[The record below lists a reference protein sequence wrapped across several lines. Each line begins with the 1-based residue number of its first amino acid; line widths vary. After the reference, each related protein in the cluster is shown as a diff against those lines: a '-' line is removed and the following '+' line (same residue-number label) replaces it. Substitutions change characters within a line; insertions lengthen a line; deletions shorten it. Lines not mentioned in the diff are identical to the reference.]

1 MEKAAI
7 EASIAS
13 IRDATDLDATP
24 DIRARGIAACREL
37 LARLEGVPR
46 NLPVPAQPPTDAIAR
61 IAGSLQGMSAEQLL
75 DLTIARMRAA
85 LPAGVTAPAVAP
97 LTIKLVPTTRRG

>member
-1 MEKAAI
+1 METEAI
-7 EASIAS
+7 KASIAS
-13 IRDATDLDATP
+13 IRDATDNDATP
-24 DIRARGIAACREL
+24 DVRARGIAACRAL
-37 LARLEGVPR
+37 LTWLEGSPR
-46 NLPVPAQPPTDAIAR
+46 SPPVPTHPPVDAMAR
-61 IAGSLQGMSAEQLL
+61 IAGSLQAMSAEQLL